1 MNDYL
6 TRSRNLP
13 KSFLFILPL
22 LVFYEIGII
31 LYGAETKNTADV
43 IVKKPFEFFGDN
55 ASLIFNSLIIIISL
69 CSIFYVEKKNRLSS
83 RIFIPMLIEST
94 VYGLSLGYIIL
105 FFVHGHLP
113 FDITN
118 LYVQSFIKGIIIS
131 LGAGVYEEILFRMLL
146 LSTSYFIIVKAL
158 RINPAIG
165 SFFSILIC
173 AFIFSI
179 MHYIGSTGDS
189 FSIHSFSFRLV
200 AGIILS
206 AIFIFRGLGI
216 AVYTHAIYDIL
227 VIQKIYTQQSS

>member
-22 LVFYEIGII
+22 LVFYEIGIV
-31 LYGAETKNTADV
+31 LYGAEAKNTADV
-43 IVKKPFEFFGDN
+43 IVKKPFELFGDS
-55 ASLIFNSLIIIISL
+55 ATLVFNSLIIIISL
-69 CSIFYVEKKNRLSS
+69 CSIFYIEKKNRLSCK
-83 RIFIPMLIEST
+83 IFIPMLFESAA
-94 VYGLSLGYIIL
+94 YGFSLGYVIL
-105 FFVHGHLP
+105 FFVHGYLP

-118 LYVQSFIKGIIIS
+118 LYAQSFIKGIIIS

-146 LSTSYFIIVKAL
+146 LSTSYFIIVKTL
-158 RINPAIG
+158 RFNPAFG
-165 SFFSILIC
+165 SLFSILIC

-179 MHYIGSTGDS
+179 MHYIGTSGDT
-189 FSIHSFSFRLV
+189 FSIHNFSFRLV

-227 VIQKIYTQQSS
+227 VIQKIYT

>member
-22 LVFYEIGII
+22 LVFYEIGIV
-31 LYGAETKNTADV
+31 LYGAETKNAADV
-43 IVKKPFEFFGDN
+43 IVKKPFEFFGDS
-55 ASLIFNSLIIIISL
+55 ATLAFNSLIIIISL
-69 CSIFYVEKKNRLSS
+69 YSIFHIEKKNRLNCK
-83 RIFIPMLIEST
+83 IFFPMFFES
-94 VYGLSLGYIIL
+94 VIYGFSLGYVIL
-105 FFVHGHLP
+105 FFVHGYLP

-118 LYVQSFIKGIIIS
+118 SYVQSFIKGIIIS
-131 LGAGVYEEILFRMLL
+131 LGAGIYEEILFRLLL
-146 LSTSYFIIVKAL
+146 LSAIYVIIVKAL
-158 RINPAIG
+158 KTNPIIG
-165 SFFSILIC
+165 SLCSILIC

-179 MHYIGSTGDS
+179 MHYMGPSGDS
-189 FSIHSFSFRLV
+189 FSISSFSFRLV

-227 VIQKIYTQQSS
+227 VIQNAYT